1 MLKKPSVLII
11 GAGPAGL
18 TTAHELLKAGNR
30 PIVLEQ
36 SHRVGGIAR
45 TEVYKG
51 YRFDI
56 GGHRFYSKVDEV
68 NELWHEVLGP
78 SFRKTPRLSRIY
90 YNQRYFHY
98 PLKFINTLKSLGVF
112 ESARVLGSYLLAR
125 LWPGEEETFEQWV
138 TNRFGRRLYET
149 FFESYTEKVWG
160 IPCNQIRA
168 EWAAQRI
175 KGLSLKSALMSALF
189 NGNQNTKTLIN
200 EFHYPVLGPGMMWDT
215 FQSKIEQQGGQVW
228 LGTRVVRLLREGNR
242 IKRVIAQQGSE
253 TIELPVSEV
262 ISSMPI
268 SALIKQLSP
277 RPPLKVLEAAGSLKY
292 RALVIV
298 GLIVN
303 RAELFPDNWIYIHE
317 PNVKVGRI
325 QNFKNW
331 STEMVPDLSKTSLG
345 MEYFCNQAPSDEL
358 WGRSDA
364 ELIALAKEELAQL
377 GLARAD
383 EVEEG
388 IVIRQPKAYPVYD
401 AEYRQHLSVIQ
412 KYLATIRN
420 LQTIGRNGMHRY
432 NNQDHS
438 MLTGLL
444 AARNVLGESH
454 DLWQVNTE
462 RSYYEEF
469 TVNDSA
475 KSHPPSP
482 RPAPTPNPSPN
493 TRGGEHASAS
503 PSLPSPNARGG
514 AGGGGRLREVLLFPG
529 GEFSGRLAGRTV
541 ASRVTVPISGV
552 K

>member
-1 MLKKPSVLII
+1 LEEILMLEKPSVMII

-18 TTAHELLKAGNR
+18 TTAHELLKHNMR

-36 SHRVGGIAR
+36 SDQVGGIAR
-45 TEVYKG
+45 TAVYKG

-56 GGHRFYSKVDEV
+56 GGHRFYSKVEEV
-68 NELWHEVLGP
+68 NQLWHEVLG
-78 SFRKTPRLSRIY
+78 SAFRQVPRLSRIY
-90 YNQRYFHY
+90 YNQRYLKY
-98 PLKFINTLKSLGVF
+98 PLSFSNTIQKLGFLESL
-112 ESARVLGSYLLAR
+112 RVLGSYLSAQLF
-125 LWPGEEETFEQWV
+125 PYSQEETFEQWV

-149 FFESYTEKVWG
+149 FFKSYTEKVWG
-160 IPCNQIRA
+160 IPCNEIRA

-175 KGLSLKSALMSALF
+175 KGLSLKSALMNALF
-189 NGNQNTKTLIN
+189 DGNQNTKTLIN
-200 EFHYPVLGPGMMWDT
+200 EFHYPVRGPGMMWET
-215 FQSKIEQQGGQVW
+215 FQAKIEQQGAQVF

-242 IKRVIAQQGSE
+242 IKRVIALKGNE
-253 TIELPVSEV
+253 TIEFPVSDV

-268 SALIKQLSP
+268 SLLIKQLSP
-277 RPPLKVLEAAGSLKY
+277 APPLKVLQAARALKY
-292 RALVIV
+292 RALLIV

-303 RAELFPDNWIYIHE
+303 RAEVFPDNWIYIHE
-317 PNVKVGRI
+317 PKVKVGRI

-345 MEYFCNQAPSDEL
+345 MEYFCNEASTLPSEASSDDI

-401 AEYRQHLSVIQ
+401 AEYRQHLAVIQ
-412 KYLATIRN
+412 KFLATISN

-444 AARNVLGESH
+444 AARNLRGEKH

-469 TVNDSA
+469 TVKPQEKVKVVETQA
-475 KSHPPSP
+475 P
-482 RPAPTPNPSPN
+482 RRPKILV
-493 TRGGEHASAS
+493 GIKD
-503 PSLPSPNARGG
+503 
-514 AGGGGRLREVLLFPG
+514 V
-529 GEFSGRLAGRTV
+529 
-541 ASRVTVPISGV
+541 
-552 K
+552 

>member
-1 MLKKPSVLII
+1 MSKKPSVLII
-11 GAGPAGL
+11 GGGPAGL
-18 TTAHELLKAGNR
+18 TAAHELLKAGNH

-36 SHRVGGIAR
+36 SQRVGGIAR

-68 NELWHEVLGP
+68 NKLWHEVLGAD
-78 SFRKTPRLSRIY
+78 FLKKPRLSRIY

-98 PLKFINTLKSLGVF
+98 PLKFLNTLKSLGIF
-112 ESARVLGSYLLAR
+112 ESFRVLVSYLLAKS
-125 LWPGEEETFEQWV
+125 WPSEEETLEQWV

-160 IPCNQIRA
+160 IPCNEIRA

-189 NGNQNTKTLIN
+189 SGNQNTKTLIN
-200 EFHYPVLGPGMMWDT
+200 EFHYPVLGPGMMWEA
-215 FQSKIEQQGGQVW
+215 FQSKIEQQGGQVL
-228 LGTRVVRLLREGNR
+228 LGTRVVGLVREGNR
-242 IKRVIAQQGSE
+242 IKRVIAQQGND
-253 TIELPVSEV
+253 TIEFPVSDV

-268 SALIKQLSP
+268 STLIKQLSP
-277 RPPLKVLEAAGSLKY
+277 RAPLKVLEAAGSLKY
-292 RALVIV
+292 RAFVLV
-298 GLIVN
+298 GLIVK
-303 RAELFPDNWIYIHE
+303 RSKVFPDNWIYIHE
-317 PNVKVGRI
+317 PDVKVGRI

-331 STEMVPDLSKTSLG
+331 SPEMVPDLSKTSLG
-345 MEYFCNQAPSDEL
+345 MEYFCDATASDEI
-358 WGRSDA
+358 WSRSDE
-364 ELIALAKEELAQL
+364 ELIALATQEVAQL
-377 GLARAD
+377 GLVPSD
-383 EVEEG
+383 EVLDAC
-388 IVIRQPKAYPVYD
+388 VVRQPKAYPVYD

-412 KYLATIRN
+412 THLTSIRN

-469 TVNDSA
+469 TVNEA
-475 KSHPPSP
+475 NKS
-482 RPAPTPNPSPN
+482 
-493 TRGGEHASAS
+493 
-503 PSLPSPNARGG
+503 SLPSSRPRIP
-514 AGGGGRLREVLLFPG
+514 V
-529 GEFSGRLAGRTV
+529 SGRRTQRKQPAFSSQLAPRRV
-541 ASRVTVPISGV
+541 PSRVPVPVSGV
-552 K
+552 E